1 MPVTTSERIRAV
13 ARAMTEPER
22 LQRFREIQEFA
33 AQSGGILLDS
43 DLTTELVILGSL
55 LDIKVEWER
64 VELPVYGK
72 PPEAP
77 RSAQDK
83 KDKGK
88 QWETQRTA
96 QTPSETQAQGSIFG
110 GTS

>member
-1 MPVTTSERIRAV
+1 MEAPKKATTSERIRAV

-55 LDIKVEWER
+55 LGIHVEWER

-72 PPEAP
+72 PSQEAAKAAP
-77 RSAQDK
+77 DK
-83 KDKGK
+83 KGKTK
-88 QWETQRTA
+88 QWEA
-96 QTPSETQAQGSIFG
+96 QQTTPDQASMFTGKS
-110 GTS
+110 